1 MWFRYEEFQSNTVND
16 CQPKP
21 TRNTLFQL
29 EWNQFIA
36 LLQSGRRCTVVSL
49 VRELGLMLSD
59 LRSS

>member
-1 MWFRYEEFQSNTVND
+1 MWFHYEEFQSNTVND

-21 TRNTLFQL
+21 TRNPLFQL

-36 LLQSGRRCTVVSL
+36 LLPSGRRCTVVSL

-59 LRSS
+59 LGSG